1 MDFPHKL
8 LNIPSGSHFERLVNC
23 RASYAMSIQARRL
36 GQVAHED
43 SEAARQGIRVHEALH
58 TGKLDQFNSEECDLL
73 KDLKQQED
81 NLLSKWKTDVGSLEA
96 RREVR
101 LYLRREGHFL
111 PVFTGQPDLIFKQ
124 GSRALIV
131 DRKLGRWQTADPSEN
146 WQLRAYAV
154 LLSATETQLQQ
165 ITVTVQSPYFRY
177 QPFTYTR
184 EELDRLYQ
192 SVLVVVASLND
203 PGNPVPGDHCHF
215 CPARLICGAAKE
227 AATQAIEISVNQLPL
242 GTKAAELL
250 DQIKRAQ
257 ALFKE
262 IESYYKRLL
271 EETPGAIPGWM
282 LEPGDVRRSIEDAVA
297 LHAAGLFSAEEL
309 LSCCSLSVPAL
320 ERTWAAKNGVAT
332 KEARAPFKKFLG
344 TLLTEKR
351 TTPSLRRIRE
361 PITIGAKPGTDEV
374 TYGTTPTGKYGAEV
388 FA

>member
-1 MDFPHKL
+1 
-8 LNIPSGSHFERLVNC
+8 
-23 RASYAMSIQARRL
+23 MSIQARRL

-58 TGKLDQFNSEECDLL
+58 TGKLDQLNSEECDLL

-101 LYLRREGHFL
+101 LYLRREGYFL
-111 PVFTGQPDLIFKQ
+111 PVFTGQPDLIFQQ

-154 LLSATETQLQQ
+154 LLSATETQLQEV
-165 ITVTVQSPYFRY
+165 TVTVQSPYFRY
-177 QPFTYTR
+177 QPFTYSR

-192 SVLVVVASLND
+192 SVLVVVASLSD

-215 CPARLICGAAKE
+215 CPARLICQAAKE

-262 IESYYKRLL
+262 IESYYRRLL

-282 LEPGDVRRSIEDAVA
+282 LDPGDVRRSIEDAVA
-297 LHAAGLFSAEEL
+297 LHAAGLFSVEEL

-320 ERTWAAKNGVAT
+320 ERTWAEKNGVAT
-332 KEARAPFKKFLG
+332 KGAREPFKKFLG
-344 TLLTEKR
+344 ALLTEKR
-351 TTPSLRRIRE
+351 TTPSLRRIR
-361 PITIGAKPGTDEV
+361 DELPSAPSLV
-374 TYGTTPTGKYGAEV
+374 RTKS
-388 FA
+388 